1 VGLASAA
8 QAEYAEEAAVS
19 PQADAGRTPAT
30 PDRRLSTPGRRP
42 STRDPIA
49 PRRARSP
56 QTADRPKAQP
66 VTAVGLRLAGRVVIV
81 TGATRGIGRAIAQ
94 ACAREGAAVVVN
106 GRDEA
111 AGRAVVA
118 EIAALGGRAAWHG
131 ADVGRVDEARRLV
144 QGALRAFGRL
154 DVLVNNA
161 GLFERRPALEME
173 EHDWDRLVDVN
184 LKGAFFCAQAA
195 ARAMRERGRGGAIVN
210 VASDA
215 AWSGGINPCAHYAAS
230 KAGLVSVTRS
240 LAKELAPLGIR
251 VNAVAPGLITTDMG
265 GAAGSTL
272 PDLHIPL
279 GREGTPAEVAA
290 CVVFLA
296 SDEASYVTGA
306 NLNLSGGLFLD
317 R

>member
-1 VGLASAA
+1 VN
-8 QAEYAEEAAVS
+8 E
-19 PQADAGRTPAT
+19 
-30 PDRRLSTPGRRP
+30 
-42 STRDPIA
+42 TR
-49 PRRARSP
+49 
-56 QTADRPKAQP
+56 Q
-66 VTAVGLRLAGRVVIV
+66 RLAGRAVVV
-81 TGATRGIGRAIAQ
+81 TGATRGIGRSIAL

-111 AGRAVVA
+111 AGHAVLA
-118 EIAALGGRAAWHG
+118 EIAALGAPAAWHA
-131 ADVGRVDEARRLV
+131 ADLGRVADARALV
-144 QGALRAFGRL
+144 DAARARFGRI

-161 GLFERRPALEME
+161 GVFERRPALEME
-173 EHDWDRLVDVN
+173 EGDWDRLLDVN

-195 ARAMRERGRGGAIVN
+195 ARVMRERGQGGAIVN

-230 KAGLVSVTRS
+230 KAGMVSITRS
-240 LAKELAPLGIR
+240 LARELAPHRIR

-272 PDLHIPL
+272 PDLRIPL
-279 GREGTPAEVAA
+279 GREGTPDEVAA

>member
-1 VGLASAA
+1 VELAAAAEADHAEKTPVRKPRERLASR
-8 QAEYAEEAAVS
+8 AV
-19 PQADAGRTPAT
+19 
-30 PDRRLSTPGRRP
+30 
-42 STRDPIA
+42 
-49 PRRARSP
+49 
-56 QTADRPKAQP
+56 
-66 VTAVGLRLAGRVVIV
+66 VV
-81 TGATRGIGRAIAQ
+81 TGATRGIGRAIAL

-111 AGRAVVA
+111 AGRAVLA
-118 EIAALGGRAAWHG
+118 EIVALGAPAAWHA
-131 ADVGRVDEARRLV
+131 ADLGRVTEARGLV
-144 QGALRAFGRL
+144 DAALARFGRL

-161 GLFERRPALEME
+161 GVFERCPALEME
-173 EHDWDRLVDVN
+173 EGDWDRLLDVN

-195 ARAMRERGRGGAIVN
+195 ARVMRERGQGGAIVN

-230 KAGLVSVTRS
+230 KAGMVSITRS
-240 LAKELAPLGIR
+240 LARELAPHRIR

-265 GAAGSTL
+265 GTAGSTL
-272 PDLHIPL
+272 PDLRIPL
-279 GREGTPAEVAA
+279 GREGTPDEVAA

>member
-1 VGLASAA
+1 M
-8 QAEYAEEAAVS
+8 
-19 PQADAGRTPAT
+19 
-30 PDRRLSTPGRRP
+30 
-42 STRDPIA
+42 
-49 PRRARSP
+49 
-56 QTADRPKAQP
+56 
-66 VTAVGLRLAGRVVIV
+66 
-81 TGATRGIGRAIAQ
+81 TGATRGIGRAIAL

-106 GRDEA
+106 GRDEV
-111 AGRAVVA
+111 AGRAVLA
-118 EIAALGGRAAWHG
+118 EIAAIGAAAAWHA
-131 ADVGRVDEARRLV
+131 ADLGRVAEARGLV
-144 QGALRAFGRL
+144 RAALDAFGRI

-161 GLFERRPALEME
+161 GVFERRPALEME
-173 EHDWDRLVDVN
+173 ERDWDQVLDVN

-195 ARAMRERGRGGAIVN
+195 ARAMQERGEGGAIVN

-230 KAGLVSVTRS
+230 KAGLVSITRS
-240 LAKELAPLGIR
+240 LARELAPHRIR

-265 GAAGSTL
+265 GTAGSTL
-272 PDLHIPL
+272 PGLHIPL
-279 GREGTPAEVAA
+279 GREGTPDEVAA

>member
-1 VGLASAA
+1 MSAA
-8 QAEYAEEAAVS
+8 GQ
-19 PQADAGRTPAT
+19 
-30 PDRRLSTPGRRP
+30 
-42 STRDPIA
+42 
-49 PRRARSP
+49 
-56 QTADRPKAQP
+56 
-66 VTAVGLRLAGRVVIV
+66 RLAGRAVVV
-81 TGATRGIGRAIAQ
+81 TGATRGIGRAIAL

-111 AGRAVVA
+111 AGRAVLA
-118 EIAALGGRAAWHG
+118 EIAAIGARAAWHA
-131 ADVGRVDEARRLV
+131 ADLGRVAEAQRLV
-144 QGALRAFGRL
+144 RAALDAFGRL

-161 GLFERRPALEME
+161 GVFERRPALEME
-173 EHDWDRLVDVN
+173 ERDWDRVLDVN

-195 ARAMRERGRGGAIVN
+195 ARAMHERGQGGAIVN

-230 KAGLVSVTRS
+230 KAGLVSITRS
-240 LAKELAPLGIR
+240 LARELAPHRIR

-265 GAAGSTL
+265 GTAGSTL
-272 PDLHIPL
+272 PGLHIPL
-279 GREGTPAEVAA
+279 GREGTPDEVAA

>member
-1 VGLASAA
+1 M
-8 QAEYAEEAAVS
+8 S
-19 PQADAGRTPAT
+19 PTGQ
-30 PDRRLSTPGRRP
+30 
-42 STRDPIA
+42 
-49 PRRARSP
+49 
-56 QTADRPKAQP
+56 
-66 VTAVGLRLAGRVVIV
+66 RLAGRVVVV
-81 TGATRGIGRAIAQ
+81 TGATRGIGRAIAL

-106 GRDEA
+106 GRDDA
-111 AGRAVVA
+111 AGRAVLA
-118 EIAALGGRAAWHG
+118 EITALGAQASWHAADLGHVAGARGLAQAALA
-131 ADVGRVDEARRLV
+131 
-144 QGALRAFGRL
+144 AFGRI

-161 GLFERRPALEME
+161 GVFERCPALDIE
-173 EHDWDRLVDVN
+173 EGDWDRLLDVN

-195 ARAMRERGRGGAIVN
+195 ARAMRERGQGGAIVN

-230 KAGLVSVTRS
+230 KAGMVSITRS
-240 LAKELAPLGIR
+240 LARELAPHRIR

-265 GAAGSTL
+265 GTAGSTL
-272 PDLHIPL
+272 PDLRIPL
-279 GREGTPAEVAA
+279 GREGTPDEVAA

>member
-1 VGLASAA
+1 VN
-8 QAEYAEEAAVS
+8 E
-19 PQADAGRTPAT
+19 
-30 PDRRLSTPGRRP
+30 
-42 STRDPIA
+42 TR
-49 PRRARSP
+49 
-56 QTADRPKAQP
+56 Q
-66 VTAVGLRLAGRVVIV
+66 RLAGRAVVV
-81 TGATRGIGRAIAQ
+81 TGATRGIGRSIAL

-111 AGRAVVA
+111 AGHAVLA
-118 EIAALGGRAAWHG
+118 EIAALGAPAAWHA
-131 ADVGRVDEARRLV
+131 ADLGRVADARALV
-144 QGALRAFGRL
+144 DAARARFGRI

-161 GLFERRPALEME
+161 GVFERRPALEME
-173 EHDWDRLVDVN
+173 EGDWDRLLDVN

-195 ARAMRERGRGGAIVN
+195 ARIMRERGQGGAIVN

-230 KAGLVSVTRS
+230 KAGMVSITRS
-240 LAKELAPLGIR
+240 LARELAPHRIR

-272 PDLHIPL
+272 PDLRIPL
-279 GREGTPAEVAA
+279 GREGTPDEVAA

>member
-1 VGLASAA
+1 VQGTGRLVRAA
-8 QAEYAEEAAVS
+8 RQ
-19 PQADAGRTPAT
+19 
-30 PDRRLSTPGRRP
+30 
-42 STRDPIA
+42 
-49 PRRARSP
+49 
-56 QTADRPKAQP
+56 
-66 VTAVGLRLAGRVVIV
+66 RLAGRTVVV
-81 TGATRGIGRAIAQ
+81 TGATRGIGRAIAL

-106 GRDEA
+106 GRDET
-111 AGRAVVA
+111 AGRTVLA
-118 EIAALGGRAAWHG
+118 EIAALGVRAAWER
-131 ADVGRVDEARRLV
+131 ADVGRVAGARGLV
-144 QGALRAFGRL
+144 QRALAVFGRI

-161 GLFERRPALEME
+161 GVFERRPALEVE
-173 EHDWDRLVDVN
+173 EGDWDRLLDVN

-195 ARAMRERGRGGAIVN
+195 ARAMREQGQGGAIVN

-230 KAGLVSVTRS
+230 KAGLVSITRS
-240 LAKELAPLGIR
+240 LAKELAPHRIR

-265 GAAGSTL
+265 GTAGSTL
-272 PDLHIPL
+272 PDLRIPL
-279 GREGTPAEVAA
+279 GREGTPDEVAA

>member
-1 VGLASAA
+1 VNETK
-8 QAEYAEEAAVS
+8 Q
-19 PQADAGRTPAT
+19 
-30 PDRRLSTPGRRP
+30 
-42 STRDPIA
+42 
-49 PRRARSP
+49 
-56 QTADRPKAQP
+56 
-66 VTAVGLRLAGRVVIV
+66 RLAGRAVVV
-81 TGATRGIGRAIAQ
+81 TGATRGIGRSIAL

-111 AGRAVVA
+111 AGHAVLA
-118 EIAALGGRAAWHG
+118 EIAALGAPAAWHA
-131 ADVGRVDEARRLV
+131 ADLGRVADAR
-144 QGALRAFGRL
+144 ALIDAARARFGRI

-161 GLFERRPALEME
+161 GVFERRPALEME
-173 EHDWDRLVDVN
+173 EGDWDRLLDVN

-195 ARAMRERGRGGAIVN
+195 ARIMRERGQGGAIVN

-230 KAGLVSVTRS
+230 KAGMVSITRS
-240 LAKELAPLGIR
+240 LARELAPHRIR

-272 PDLHIPL
+272 PDLRIPL
-279 GREGTPAEVAA
+279 GREGTPDEVAA

>member
-1 VGLASAA
+1 VSAA
-8 QAEYAEEAAVS
+8 GQ
-19 PQADAGRTPAT
+19 
-30 PDRRLSTPGRRP
+30 
-42 STRDPIA
+42 
-49 PRRARSP
+49 
-56 QTADRPKAQP
+56 
-66 VTAVGLRLAGRVVIV
+66 RLAGRVVVV
-81 TGATRGIGRAIAQ
+81 TGATRGIGRAIAL

-111 AGRAVVA
+111 AGRAVLA
-118 EIAALGGRAAWHG
+118 EIAAIGARAAWHA
-131 ADVGRVDEARRLV
+131 ADLGRVAEAQRLV
-144 QGALRAFGRL
+144 RAALEAFGRL

-161 GLFERRPALEME
+161 GVFERRPALEME
-173 EHDWDRLVDVN
+173 ERDWDRVLDVN

-195 ARAMRERGRGGAIVN
+195 ARAMHERGQGGAIVN

-230 KAGLVSVTRS
+230 KAGLVSITRS
-240 LAKELAPLGIR
+240 LARELAPHRIR

-265 GAAGSTL
+265 GTAGSTL
-272 PDLHIPL
+272 PGLHIPL
-279 GREGTPAEVAA
+279 GREGTPDEVAA

>member
-1 VGLASAA
+1 MVDRPPV
-8 QAEYAEEAAVS
+8 EA
-19 PQADAGRTPAT
+19 
-30 PDRRLSTPGRRP
+30 RRP
-42 STRDPIA
+42 A
-49 PRRARSP
+49 
-56 QTADRPKAQP
+56 
-66 VTAVGLRLAGRVVIV
+66 RLAGRVVVV
-81 TGATRGIGRAIAQ
+81 TGATRGIGRSIAL

-111 AGRAVVA
+111 SGRAVLA
-118 EIAALGGRAAWHG
+118 EIAALGARAAWHG
-131 ADVGRVDEARRLV
+131 ADLGRVAEARGLV
-144 QGALRAFGRL
+144 QGALAAFGRI
-154 DVLVNNA
+154 DVLINNA
-161 GLFERRPALEME
+161 GVFERRPALEVE
-173 EHDWDRLVDVN
+173 EADWDRLLDVN

-195 ARAMRERGRGGAIVN
+195 ARVMRERGQGGAIVN

-230 KAGLVSVTRS
+230 KAGMVSITRS
-240 LAKELAPLGIR
+240 LAKELAPHRIR

-265 GAAGSTL
+265 GTAGATL
-272 PDLHIPL
+272 RDLRIPL
-279 GREGTPAEVAA
+279 GREGTPDEVAA